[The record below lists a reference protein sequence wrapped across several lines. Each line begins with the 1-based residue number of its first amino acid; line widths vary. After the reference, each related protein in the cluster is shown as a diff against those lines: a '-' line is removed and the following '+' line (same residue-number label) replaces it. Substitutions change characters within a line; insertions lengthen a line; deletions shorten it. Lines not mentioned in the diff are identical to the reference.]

1 MTNQSAAL
9 KKQARKLIQILLC
22 IFGLAIAMA
31 SNAAYS
37 GVVDDI
43 WAWFNPPKKDTFT
56 SVQPK
61 AIQKY
66 IPPPPG
72 IDDATH
78 PSTGVARQVMRN
90 GGDDIKDTGKKYS
103 PYGAMALHQDARY
116 VHILHFRQAC
126 DFDANLY
133 TFDDRRASKIII
145 KNHNSYPIY
154 LRFIPRQSVQ
164 KPQDVINMVQSLDQS
179 VPPYDR
185 IKIPAQETK
194 IWHWQFKA
202 QEAFDWLCYRQDF
215 AVYDTARIQLVK
227 K

>member
-1 MTNQSAAL
+1 MTNNDILL
-9 KKQARKLIQILLC
+9 KKYTHKLIRGFVL
-22 IFGLAIAMA
+22 GLAIV
-31 SNAAYS
+31 SSAAHA

-72 IDDATH
+72 IDDVAH
-78 PSTGVARQVMRN
+78 PSSGVASQVIRN
-90 GGDDIKDTGKKYS
+90 AGEEIKDVGKKYS
-103 PYGAMALHQDARY
+103 PYGSMAVHQDARY

-126 DFDANLY
+126 DFDANSY
-133 TFDDRRASKIII
+133 IFDDRHASKIII
-145 KNHNSYPIY
+145 KNHNTYPIY
-154 LRFIPRQSVQ
+154 LRFIPHQSVQ

-215 AVYDTARIQLVK
+215 AIYDTARIQLVK